1 MSAGDRS
8 ATLVMM
14 ANQIAAFFASQPR
27 QDAPREIAAHLK
39 AFWTPTMRDALHAFV
54 MHGGEGLTPAAK
66 AGVLALQAAHTP
78 EDDVATAPGDDAG

>member
-27 QDAPREIAAHLK
+27 HDAPREIAAHLK
-39 AFWTPTMRDALHAFV
+39 AFWTPTMRDSLHAFAV
-54 MHGGEGLTPAAK
+54 GGGEGLTPAAQ
-66 AGVLALQAAHTP
+66 AGVLALKAAHTA

>member
-14 ANQIAAFFASQPR
+14 ANQIAAFFDSQPGN
-27 QDAPREIAAHLK
+27 AAALHIAAHLK

-54 MHGGEGLTPAAK
+54 VGGGEGLSPAAK
-66 AGVLALQAAHTP
+66 AGVLALKAAHTAA
-78 EDDVATAPGDDAG
+78 DAVATAPGDDAG